1 MARDAF
7 VFPEKEAVVFW
18 SRKAGNTSL
27 TNWIADVVL
36 QNEGGERMRQ
46 RAMKQRGDL
55 RIRFHEALDLV
66 QKKKYESYILARD
79 PYGRI
84 VSSFVEKFIRYR
96 DEPMDS
102 LAAVKNF
109 SARTFLQIM
118 EMKGLS
124 GSRHDYAENYPGI
137 SFVDFL
143 EFIRARVRAPGEDGE
158 PDLNGH
164 FNTQVPLFFDGR
176 LRYDHVLQ
184 LEKMPEA
191 IAPLAARLGTD
202 VPFPHLRSNPAGKG
216 TPDAPADHSQITS
229 MELIRADTVPSAA
242 TLLNDH
248 TRGLIREAFEIDFR
262 LLGYDPAAAAAAPR

>member
-7 VFPEKEAVVFW
+7 VFPDKELVVFW

-36 QNEGGERMRQ
+36 QNEGGQRMRQ

-55 RIRFHEALDLV
+55 RIRFREALDLV
-66 QKKKYESYILARD
+66 ENKKYESYVLARD
-79 PYGRI
+79 PYRRI
-84 VSSFVEKFIRYR
+84 VSSYVEKFIRYR

-124 GSRHDYAENYPGI
+124 GSRHDYADNYPGI

-143 EFIRARVRAPGEDGE
+143 EFIRARVNTPGEDGE

-176 LRYDHVLQ
+176 FRYGHVMQ
-184 LEKMPEA
+184 LEKMPDA
-191 IAPLAARLGTD
+191 VAPLAARLGTN
-202 VPFPHLRSNPAGKG
+202 VPFPHLRSNPAGKSA
-216 TPDAPADHSQITS
+216 PDAPADHSRITS
-229 MELIRADTVPSAA
+229 MELITAGTVPSAA

-248 TRGLIREAFEIDFR
+248 TRSLIREAFDIDFR
-262 LLGYDPAAAAAAPR
+262 LLGYDLTDPDAAPR